1 MSYRN
6 VSITKKELLDEKNS
20 FIECATFALHCYT
33 WSYGSL
39 TICDAGLPIPLSVER
54 IDLAL
59 TAGVPSFLQTLNVVT
74 NEMYVERVVIAEE
87 IKEKNPE
94 ILTALLTQLQQLESH
109 QGNQIQVEFVSHE
122 TFKKFTLES
131 KAIVRTGECSPY
143 ANVILY
149 SGVPF

>member
-1 MSYRN
+1 MQKVLRTY
-6 VSITKKELLDEKNS
+6 
-20 FIECATFALHCYT
+20 
-33 WSYGSL
+33 
-39 TICDAGLPIPLSVER
+39 
-54 IDLAL
+54 
-59 TAGVPSFLQTLNVVT
+59 
-74 NEMYVERVVIAEE
+74 
-87 IKEKNPE
+87 
-94 ILTALLTQLQQLESH
+94 TQLQKLESH

>member
-1 MSYRN
+1 M
-6 VSITKKELLDEKNS
+6 
-20 FIECATFALHCYT
+20 
-33 WSYGSL
+33 
-39 TICDAGLPIPLSVER
+39 ER

>member
-1 MSYRN
+1 M
-6 VSITKKELLDEKNS
+6 KKTMLLNAQLSRCIASLGHTE
-20 FIECATFALHCYT
+20 
-33 WSYGSL
+33 SL

-59 TAGVPSFLQTLNVVT
+59 TAGVPSFLQTLDTVIT
-74 NEMYVERVVIAEE
+74 EMYVERVVIAEE

-94 ILTALLTQLQQLESH
+94 IFTALLSKLSQIETN
-109 QGNQIQVEFVSHE
+109 QGNKLQIEFVSHE
-122 TFKKFTLES
+122 TSNKYTHQS
-131 KAIVRTGECSPY
+131 KAIVRSGECSPY

>member
-1 MSYRN
+1 M
-6 VSITKKELLDEKNS
+6 KKTALLNAQLS
-20 FIECATFALHCYT
+20 HCIATLGHT
-33 WSYGSL
+33 ESL

-94 ILTALLTQLQQLESH
+94 ILTA
-109 QGNQIQVEFVSHE
+109 VSNHL
-122 TFKKFTLES
+122 K
-131 KAIVRTGECSPY
+131 
-143 ANVILY
+143 
-149 SGVPF
+149 

>member
-1 MSYRN
+1 MKCMLN
-6 VSITKKELLDEKNS
+6 ALLLQKKLK
-20 FIECATFALHCYT
+20 
-33 WSYGSL
+33 
-39 TICDAGLPIPLSVER
+39 
-54 IDLAL
+54 
-59 TAGVPSFLQTLNVVT
+59 
-74 NEMYVERVVIAEE
+74 
-87 IKEKNPE
+87 KKNPE